1 MASFGEDLV
10 KLLQCYGITHAFGIP
25 GVHTVELYRGIPGSN
40 ITHVTPRHEQG
51 AGFMAYGYAIA
62 SGRPAACF
70 IITGPGLANAATA
83 MGEAR
88 SESVPMLVVAT
99 NNETIHIG
107 LDSGYLHATKSQMA
121 IAEQVCEFTHQLLD
135 QSNVTSILGQMFS
148 RFHAARPGPAYLE
161 IPLDLLSQPSRIDI
175 EKWPI
180 AIRPSPDKNVVAQAT
195 TLLMEAKH
203 PVMLVGGGASDASSG
218 VRALCEF
225 LDCPV
230 ITTTSGKGVLS
241 EEHELS
247 LGASLPFQPVQ
258 DYINEADVVLAIGTE
273 MAETDTLYTYSRYQI
288 GGALIRVDID
298 VNQLNRNYKPTL
310 GILSDASAALEAI
323 LTKLESEL
331 PNPPSRSGRDIVHD
345 LKSRITDQWIPGADQ
360 HKKVLDILRE
370 VLDDDAIL
378 STEECQLGYT
388 ANQYFK
394 CWQPRTYIHPTGY
407 GTLGPALP
415 AGIGAKLA
423 LPDRQVA
430 VIAGDGSFLFTVGEM
445 ASAAELGMSL
455 PIIIW
460 NSGGY
465 REIANYMDK
474 FDIERVGVNF
484 KTPNFPILAKGFN
497 CFGCHPDSE
506 EAFRDALV
514 KALEASMPTIIE
526 IQESDSWL
534 SE

>member
-10 KLLQCYGITHAFGIP
+10 KLLESYGITHAFGIP
-25 GVHTVELYRGIPGSN
+25 GVHTVELYRGLPGSN

-51 AGFMAYGYAIA
+51 AGFMAYGFAVA

-70 IITGPGLANAATA
+70 LITGPGLANAATA

-99 NNETIHIG
+99 NNETSHIG
-107 LDSGYLHATKSQMA
+107 LDSGYLHATKSQMG
-121 IAEQVCEFTHQLLD
+121 IAQAVSDFTHQLLA
-135 QSNVTSILGQMFS
+135 QSNATSILGQMFS

-161 IPLDLLSQPSRIDI
+161 IPLDLLSQPSTLEM
-175 EKWPI
+175 EKWPV
-180 AIRPSPDKNVVAQAT
+180 ASRPSPDKKALAQAAK
-195 TLLMEAKH
+195 LLMEASR
-203 PVMLVGGGASDASSG
+203 PVILAGGGTSDASSS
-218 VRALCEF
+218 VLALCEY

-230 ITTTSGKGVLS
+230 ITTTSGKAVLS

-273 MAETDTLYTYSRYQI
+273 MAETDTLYTYSKYQI
-288 GGALIRVDID
+288 GGALIRIDID
-298 VNQLNRNYKPTL
+298 VDQLNRNYKPEL
-310 GILSDASAALEAI
+310 GILSDASAALEAMLAI
-323 LTKLESEL
+323 LKSDL
-331 PNPPSRSGRDIVHD
+331 PAPLSRSGRDIVGD
-345 LKSRITDQWIPGADQ
+345 LKSRITGQWIPGADQ

-394 CWQPRTYIHPTGY
+394 CRQPRTYIHPTGY

-423 LPDRQVA
+423 LPDRQVV
-430 VIAGDGSFLFTVGEM
+430 VISGDGSFLFTVGEM
-445 ASAAELGMSL
+445 ASAAELGIAL

-465 REIANYMDK
+465 REIASYMDK
-474 FDIERVGVNF
+474 FGIERVGVDF
-484 KTPNFPILAKGFN
+484 KTPDFPTLAKGFN
-497 CFGCHPDSE
+497 CRGCHPDSA
-506 EAFRDALV
+506 EAFREAV
-514 KALEASMPTIIE
+514 IKALEAPMPTIIE
-526 IQESDSWL
+526 IQDSDDWL
-534 SE
+534 G